1 MSTSHD
7 WARDLQRTAEFLLS
21 KPEVDLSGDI
31 PRSRARYW
39 GGEDKVN
46 FLKFVRA
53 AVPGRKV
60 IGEYSVEFRPTGA
73 NLEIAISRETV
84 CRKVQ
89 DVKYECEP
97 LLSPEEDA
105 ELEAPIPIDAPL
117 AQAIRHDQQ
126 LERSEESDAA
136 NNPF

>member
-21 KPEVDLSGDI
+21 KPEVEIDRI
-31 PRSRARYW
+31 PTTVAWFFS
-39 GGEDKVN
+39 DKVP
-46 FLKFVRA
+46 FLALVRA
-53 AVPGRKV
+53 TIPGKKV
-60 IGEYSVEFRPTGA
+60 INGNYVNFYPSGA
-73 NLEIAISRETV
+73 NLEFTVSRDLV

-105 ELEAPIPIDAPL
+105 EMEKAPIDIDAPL
-117 AQAIRHDQQ
+117 AQAIRHDLQNVTAAV
-126 LERSEESDAA
+126 EGAKNDAA
-136 NNPF
+136 